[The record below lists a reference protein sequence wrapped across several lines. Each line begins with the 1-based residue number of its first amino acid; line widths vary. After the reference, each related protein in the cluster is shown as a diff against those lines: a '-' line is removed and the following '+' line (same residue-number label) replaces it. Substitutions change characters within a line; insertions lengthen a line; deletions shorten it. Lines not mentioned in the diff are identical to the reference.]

1 MKILQSKWFGSI
13 LGGILFLAITMAM
26 IPSKMAAPAAA
37 KHEGKTTGSIVP
49 VVSGPS
55 WNFQNPELEQLVADL
70 KKEKESLA
78 KREAQL
84 NELAA
89 RLESERK
96 EINSVT
102 QTVAQVQRD
111 LDQSLTRIKE
121 EESANLKKLAKLYST
136 MSPEASVLI
145 LKQMDDTALM
155 RILLFMKD
163 TEVAQTLENL
173 GKQGP
178 AEATRVAGL
187 TERLRLSVKPSPK
200 KTP

>member
-1 MKILQSKWFGSI
+1 
-13 LGGILFLAITMAM
+13 MAM
-26 IPSKMAAPAAA
+26 IPSKVAAPAAV
-37 KHEGKTTGSIVP
+37 KQEGSATARIVP

-55 WNFQNPELEQLVADL
+55 WNFQNPDLEQLVADL
-70 KKEKESLA
+70 KKEKEALA

-121 EESANLKKLAKLYST
+121 EESANLKKLAKLYSS
-136 MSPEASVLI
+136 MSPDASVLI

-178 AEATRVAGL
+178 AEAARVAAL